1 MLILLYTQASSPCG
15 EQLTPATLT
24 QPCLTGDQ
32 DETTNLLWNEAV
44 GKGRVNL
51 VGQAQWGHQVPTAL
65 TEGVFHKGF
74 TFITTRQFFPLIIRG
89 I

>member
-1 MLILLYTQASSPCG
+1 MST
-15 EQLTPATLT
+15 ATLF
-24 QPCLTGDQ
+24 GEDVFSK
-32 DETTNLLWNEAV
+32 NLLWNEAV